1 MRRSSQVYSVK
12 IFANI
17 KKKEEIEK
25 MMIPKPLKERLAVLT
40 NLEGSLTKRNVEW
53 KYTYTHTHTYTW
65 IKQRCQ
71 NIIVQSRW

>member
-1 MRRSSQVYSVK
+1 MRRSSQIYSVK

-40 NLEGSLTKRNVEW
+40 NLEGSLTKKMWNGNIHIHIR
-53 KYTYTHTHTYTW
+53 THIHG
-65 IKQRCQ
+65 
-71 NIIVQSRW
+71 